1 MEDPRDPLV
10 VADPTPSRIA
20 GPGRPSRVQSARG
33 IVRVTGTLGT
43 SSEDSVKR
51 PLILA
56 VILLLASAASL
67 AAHDLFLKL
76 ESYFVEPGSTVRVH
90 VLNGTFSKSEGAVTR
105 DRLRHLGV
113 VTPDGVVQLDTADW
127 QATGDT
133 SLLTLQMSA
142 AGTYVIGA
150 SLRPRELRLEA
161 KDFNAYLASDGV
173 PDILAERRRDNEL
186 DRPARERYHKHVK
199 AIVQVGDERTEGY
212 RTVLDYPAEL
222 VPLDNPYA
230 LRVGGVL
237 RVRALVEGQAV
248 ANQLVVSGGRTP
260 SGARI
265 TQRSVRTDSTG
276 VARVRIGSRGAW
288 YVKFIHM
295 ERATADTT
303 IDYESKWATLT
314 FGVR

>member
-1 MEDPRDPLV
+1 M
-10 VADPTPSRIA
+10 
-20 GPGRPSRVQSARG
+20 
-33 IVRVTGTLGT
+33 
-43 SSEDSVKR
+43 KR
-51 PLILA
+51 AVILA
-56 VILLLASAASL
+56 VILLLAGAASL

-105 DRLRHLGV
+105 DRVRHLGV
-113 VTPDGVVQLDTADW
+113 VTPGGVVQLDTADW
-127 QATGDT
+127 RATGDT
-133 SLLTLQMSA
+133 SVLTVQMGA

-150 SLRPRELRLEA
+150 SVRPRELRLEA

-173 PDILAERRRDNEL
+173 PDILAARRRDNEL

-199 AIVQVGDERTEGY
+199 AIVQVGDERTDGY
-212 RTVLDYPAEL
+212 QTALGYPAEL

-237 RVRALVEGQAV
+237 RVRALVEGQPV

-265 TQRSVRTDSTG
+265 TQRSVRTDSAG

-295 ERATADTT
+295 ERAAADAT

>member
-1 MEDPRDPLV
+1 MKGRLLIATLV
-10 VADPTPSRIA
+10 TCLL
-20 GPGRPSRVQSARG
+20 
-33 IVRVTGTLGT
+33 LGT
-43 SSEDSVKR
+43 
-51 PLILA
+51 
-56 VILLLASAASL
+56 AAAL
-67 AAHDLFLKL
+67 AAHDLFLKP
-76 ESYFVEPGSTVRVH
+76 EHYFVRPGGTVRVH

-105 DRLRHLGV
+105 DRLRDLSV
-113 VTPDGVVQLDTADW
+113 VTPGGVMQADTNAW

-133 SLLTLQMSA
+133 SVLTVQTGA

-173 PDILAERRRDNEL
+173 PDILAARRRSNEL
-186 DRPARERYHKHVK
+186 DQPARERYHKHVK
-199 AIVQVGDERTEGY
+199 AVVQVGDVRSEGY
-212 RTVLDYPAEL
+212 QTTLGYPAEL

-230 LRVGGVL
+230 LGVGGVL
-237 RVRALVEGQAV
+237 RVRALVEGRPV

-260 SGARI
+260 SGGRI
-265 TQRSVRTDSTG
+265 AQRSVRTDSTG

-295 ERATADTT
+295 ERAAADTT